1 MIDGKRLDGK
11 VAIVTGGA
19 SGIGRATCLSLAT
32 LGSSVI
38 VVDRQEVGITAV
50 VSDIK
55 HRGGEGVGLALDVRK
70 EGDMEEMA
78 LRTFERYGRID
89 VLVACAGILRGGSPK
104 TVAEMPIAEWDLVV
118 ETNLK
123 GVFLSNRAVLST
135 MVKQG
140 NGVIVNISST
150 SGRQG
155 LAYDSAYCASKFG
168 VIGFSEALAEEM
180 RPRGVK
186 VHVVLPGAVDTP
198 MWDQNGP
205 IFRPPDSLPPER
217 VADLIIYMVTLPAD
231 TVLLSP
237 SIVPFRK
244 PHRAQKT

>member
-1 MIDGKRLDGK
+1 
-11 VAIVTGGA
+11 
-19 SGIGRATCLSLAT
+19 
-32 LGSSVI
+32 
-38 VVDRQEVGITAV
+38 
-50 VSDIK
+50 
-55 HRGGEGVGLALDVRK
+55 VGLALDVRK

-104 TVAEMPIAEWDLVV
+104 TVTEMPVAEWDLVV

-123 GVFLSNRAVLST
+123 GVFLSNRAVLPM

-150 SGRQG
+150 SGRRG

-186 VHVVLPGAVDTP
+186 VHVVLPGTVDTP
-198 MWDQNGP
+198 IWNQNAP
-205 IFRPPDSLPPER
+205 LPNISATLPPER
-217 VADLIIYMVTLPAD
+217 VADLILYLLGQSEDATLIDIGIIPFQNVSPLAWLNRNRA
-231 TVLLSP
+231 VLIS
-237 SIVPFRK
+237 
-244 PHRAQKT
+244 